1 MPLPKPDTLPEM
13 TLSPYVFDASAENFN
28 RLVLENSHK
37 GPVLVHFWTPKAGPC
52 FILMPRLVKLAGEY
66 GGKFL
71 LVMLNTD
78 DLPELA
84 RRFSVNSVPTVK
96 FFWRG
101 EVAHTIH
108 GADPDSSF
116 REVLDSF
123 IAGDANRAHALGVAA
138 WQAGNIQQARMLL
151 ANAAMAEPDNLAIPR
166 DLAKLLWAEGEGE
179 QALKLLD
186 SLPPEARTEPDIA
199 RLHAHL
205 TLAETA
211 RLAPPLSELDAH
223 LENHPDDLAAQFQR
237 AASLLAADDF
247 AGAMEILLRIART
260 DRRYRH
266 DIGRTGLLAL
276 FELLGNAHPLTR
288 QYRQALS
295 ESLH

>member
-1 MPLPKPDTLPEM
+1 MA
-13 TLSPYVFDASAENFN
+13 LSPYVFDASAENFN

-52 FILMPRLVKLAGEY
+52 FILMPRLVKLAAEY

-71 LVMLNTD
+71 LVMLNAEE
-78 DLPELA
+78 LPELA
-84 RRFSVNSVPTVK
+84 RRFGVNSVPTVK

-116 REVLDSF
+116 REVLDRF
-123 IAGDANRAHALGVAA
+123 IAGDANRAHALGMAA
-138 WQAGNIQQARMLL
+138 WQAGNSQQARMLL

-186 SLPPEARTEPDIA
+186 SLPPEARADAAIA
-199 RLHAHL
+199 PLYAHL
-205 TLAETA
+205 NLAETA
-211 RLAPPLSELDAH
+211 RLAKPLADLEARLAHDA
-223 LENHPDDLAAQFQR
+223 DDLAARYQR
-237 AASLLAADDF
+237 AAVRLAGDDFSGAMADLLA
-247 AGAMEILLRIART
+247 IART
-260 DRRYRH
+260 DRGFRN
-266 DIGRTGLLAL
+266 DIGRTSLLAL
-276 FELLGNAHPLTR
+276 FDLLGSAHPLTR

>member
-1 MPLPKPDTLPEM
+1 MA
-13 TLSPYVFDASAENFN
+13 LSPYVFDASADNFN

-52 FILMPRLVKLAGEY
+52 FILMPRLVKLAAEY

-78 DLPELA
+78 ELPELA

-116 REVLDSF
+116 REVLDRF

-138 WQAGNIQQARMLL
+138 WHSGNIQQARMLL

-166 DLAKLLWAEGEGE
+166 DLAKLLWAEGEAE

-186 SLPPEARTEPDIA
+186 SLPPEARLEPEIA
-199 RLHAHL
+199 RLYAHL
-205 TLAETA
+205 NLAETA
-211 RLAPPLSELDAH
+211 RHAPTLGEIDARLALQA
-223 LENHPDDLAAQFQR
+223 DDLAAHYQR
-237 AASLLAADDF
+237 AAVLLANDDF
-247 AGAMEILLRIART
+247 EAAMRELLFITRT
-260 DRRYRH
+260 DRSYRH
-266 DIGRTGLLAL
+266 DIGRTSMLAL
-276 FELLGNAHPLTR
+276 FDLLGNAHPLTR
-288 QYRQALS
+288 QFRQALS

>member
-1 MPLPKPDTLPEM
+1 MI
-13 TLSPYVFDASAENFN
+13 LSPHVFDASADNFN

-52 FILMPRLVKLAGEY
+52 FILMPRLVKLAAEY

-78 DLPELA
+78 ELPELA

-116 REVLDSF
+116 RQVLDRF
-123 IAGDANRAHALGVAA
+123 IASDANRAHALGVAA
-138 WQAGNIQQARMLL
+138 GQAGNSQQARMLL
-151 ANAAMAEPDNLAIPR
+151 ANAAMADPDNLAIPR
-166 DLAKLLWAEGEGE
+166 DLAKLLWSEGDGE

-186 SLPPEARTEPDIA
+186 SLPPEARKEPDIA
-199 RLHAHL
+199 HLLAHL
-205 TLAETA
+205 NLAETA
-211 RLAPPLSELDAH
+211 RQAPPLTELDAH
-223 LENHPDDLAAQFQR
+223 LEQHGEDLNAHFQR
-237 AASLLAADDF
+237 AARLLAADDF
-247 AGAMEILLRIART
+247 QGAMDALLLIART
-260 DRRYRH
+260 DRSFRH
-266 DIGRTGLLAL
+266 DIGRLSLLAL
-276 FELLGNAHPLTR
+276 FDLLGNTHPLTR

>member
-1 MPLPKPDTLPEM
+1 MS
-13 TLSPYVFDASAENFN
+13 LSPYVFDASAENFN

-52 FILMPRLVKLAGEY
+52 FILMPRLVKLAAEY

-78 DLPELA
+78 ELPELA
-84 RRFSVNSVPTVK
+84 RRFGVNSVPTVK

-116 REVLDSF
+116 REVLDRF

-138 WQAGNIQQARMLL
+138 WQSGNVAQARMLL

-166 DLAKLLWAEGEGE
+166 DLAKLLWSQGDGE

-186 SLPPEARTEPDIA
+186 SLPPDARAEPEIA

-205 TLAETA
+205 GLAETA
-211 RLAPPLSELDAH
+211 RLAPPLAELDARLAH
-223 LENHPDDLAAQFQR
+223 DPNDLDARYQR
-237 AASLLAADDF
+237 AAVLLATDEF
-247 AGAMEILLRIART
+247 AGAMEELLFIART
-260 DRRYRH
+260 DRGFRH
-266 DIGRTGLLAL
+266 DIGRISLLAL
-276 FELLGNAHPLTR
+276 FDLLGSAHPLTR

-295 ESLH
+295 EALH

>member
-1 MPLPKPDTLPEM
+1 M

-71 LVMLNTD
+71 LVMLNAD
-78 DLPELA
+78 EQPELA

-116 REVLDSF
+116 REVLDRF

-138 WQAGNIQQARMLL
+138 WQSGKLSQARMLL
-151 ANAAMAEPDNLAIPR
+151 ANAAMAEPENLAIPR

-186 SLPPEARTEPDIA
+186 SLPPEARTEPEIA
-199 RLHAHL
+199 RLYAHL
-205 TLAETA
+205 LLAETA
-211 RLAPPLSELDAH
+211 RLAPPLSTLDVQM
-223 LENHPDDLAAQFQR
+223 EQQPEDLGLQFQR
-237 AASLLAADDF
+237 AAV
-247 AGAMEILLRIART
+247 LRITRT
-260 DRRYRH
+260 DRNYRR
-266 DIGRTGLLAL
+266 DIGRTSLLAL
-276 FELLGNAHPLTR
+276 FDLLGTAHPLTR

>member
-1 MPLPKPDTLPEM
+1 M
-13 TLSPYVFDASAENFN
+13 TLSPHVFDANAENFN

-52 FILMPRLVKLAGEY
+52 FILMPRLVKLAAEY

-71 LVMLNTD
+71 LVMLNAD
-78 DLPELA
+78 EWPELA

-116 REVLDSF
+116 RQVLDRF

-138 WQAGNIQQARMLL
+138 WQSGNIEQARMLL

-166 DLAKLLWAEGEGE
+166 DLAKLLWSEGDGE

-186 SLPPEARTEPDIA
+186 SLPPEARTQPEIA
-199 RLHAHL
+199 HLHAHL
-205 TLAETA
+205 SLAETA
-211 RLAPPLSELDAH
+211 RQAPALAELDARLAH
-223 LENHPDDLAAQFQR
+223 DADDLDAHYQR
-237 AASLLAADDF
+237 AAILLAADDF
-247 AGAMEILLRIART
+247 AGAMEALLCIART
-260 DRRYRH
+260 DRSYRH
-266 DIGRTGLLAL
+266 DIGRTSLLAL
-276 FELLGNAHPLTR
+276 FDLLGNAHPLTR

>member
-1 MPLPKPDTLPEM
+1 MA
-13 TLSPYVFDASAENFN
+13 LSPYVFDASAENFN

-52 FILMPRLVKLAGEY
+52 FVLMPRLVKLASEY

-71 LVMLNTD
+71 LVMLNAEE
-78 DLPELA
+78 LPELA

-116 REVLDSF
+116 REVLDRF

-138 WQAGNIQQARMLL
+138 WQAGKVEQARVLL

-166 DLAKLLWAEGEGE
+166 DLAKLLWAEGDGE

-186 SLPPEARTEPDIA
+186 SLPADARDDAMIA
-199 RLHAHL
+199 PLYAHL
-205 TLAETA
+205 NLAETA
-211 RLAPPLSELDAH
+211 RQAPPLPELEARLVH
-223 LENHPDDLAAQFQR
+223 HPDDLDAHYQR
-237 AASLLAADDF
+237 AARLLAMDEF
-247 AGAMEILLRIART
+247 AGAMDELLLIART
-260 DRRYRH
+260 DRSYRH
-266 DIGRTGLLAL
+266 DLGRTSLLAL
-276 FELLGNAHPLTR
+276 FELLGSAHPLTR

>member
-1 MPLPKPDTLPEM
+1 MA
-13 TLSPYVFDASAENFN
+13 LSPHVFDASAENFN

-52 FILMPRLVKLAGEY
+52 FILMPRLVKLAAEY

-71 LVMLNTD
+71 LVMLNAD
-78 DLPELA
+78 ELPELA

-116 REVLDSF
+116 REALDRF
-123 IAGDANRAHALGVAA
+123 IASDANRAHALGVAA
-138 WQAGNIQQARMLL
+138 WQAGNVQQARMLL
-151 ANAAMAEPDNLAIPR
+151 ANAAMTEPDNLAIPR

-179 QALKLLD
+179 QALKLLN
-186 SLPPEARTEPDIA
+186 SLPPEARTESEIA
-199 RLHAHL
+199 YLHAHL
-205 TLAETA
+205 NLAETA
-211 RLAPPLSELDAH
+211 RQAPPLGELDAC
-223 LENHPDDLAAQFQR
+223 LARHPDDLELRYQR
-237 AASLLAADDF
+237 AARLLATDDLP
-247 AGAMEILLRIART
+247 GAMDELLWIART
-260 DRRYRH
+260 DRAYRH
-266 DIGRTGLLAL
+266 DLGRTSLLAL
-276 FELLGNAHPLTR
+276 FDLLGSAHPLTR
-288 QYRQALS
+288 QYRQALA

>member
-1 MPLPKPDTLPEM
+1 MA
-13 TLSPYVFDASAENFN
+13 LSPYVFDASAENFN

-52 FILMPRLVKLAGEY
+52 FILMPRLVKLAAEY

-71 LVMLNTD
+71 LVMLNAD
-78 DLPELA
+78 ELPELA

-116 REVLDSF
+116 REVLDRF
-123 IAGDANRAHALGVAA
+123 IAGDAHRAHALGVAA
-138 WQAGNIQQARMLL
+138 WQAGNVQQARMLL

-186 SLPPEARTEPDIA
+186 SLPPEARTAPEIA

-205 TLAETA
+205 NLAETA
-211 RLAPPLSELDAH
+211 RQAPPLAELDAR
-223 LENHPDDLAAQFQR
+223 LAQQPDDLDAHFQR
-237 AASLLAADDF
+237 AAQLLAADQF
-247 AGAMEILLRIART
+247 ATAMDELLWIART
-260 DRRYRH
+260 DRGYRD
-266 DIGRTGLLAL
+266 DIGRSSLLAL
-276 FELLGNAHPLTR
+276 FDLLGSAHPLTR

>member
-1 MPLPKPDTLPEM
+1 MA
-13 TLSPYVFDASAENFN
+13 LSPHVFDASAENFN

-37 GPVLVHFWTPKAGPC
+37 GPVLVHFWTPKAAPC
-52 FILMPRLVKLAGEY
+52 FILMPRLVKLAAEY

-71 LVMLNTD
+71 LVMLNAD
-78 DLPELA
+78 ELPELA

-116 REVLDSF
+116 RQALDRF

-138 WQAGNIQQARMLL
+138 WQRGNLPQARMLL

-186 SLPPEARTEPDIA
+186 SLPPEARTAPEIA
-199 RLHAHL
+199 PLHAHIS
-205 TLAETA
+205 LAESA
-211 RLAPPLSELDAH
+211 RLAPPLTELEARLTENPADLDARY
-223 LENHPDDLAAQFQR
+223 QR
-237 AASLLAADDF
+237 AALLLATDDF
-247 AGAMEILLRIART
+247 AAAMEDLLRIART
-260 DRRYRH
+260 DRSYRQ
-266 DIGRTGLLAL
+266 DIGRISLLAL
-276 FELLGNAHPLTR
+276 FDLLGNAHPLTR
-288 QYRQALS
+288 QYRQLLS

>member
-1 MPLPKPDTLPEM
+1 MA
-13 TLSPYVFDASAENFN
+13 LSPYVFDASAENFN

-71 LVMLNTD
+71 LVMLNAD
-78 DLPELA
+78 ELPELA

-116 REVLDSF
+116 RAVLDRF

-138 WQAGNIQQARMLL
+138 WQSGKVPQARMLL
-151 ANAAMAEPDNLAIPR
+151 ANAALAEPDNLAIPR
-166 DLAKLLWAEGEGE
+166 DLAKLLWAEGDAE

-186 SLPPEARTEPDIA
+186 SLPPEARTAPEIA
-199 RLHAHL
+199 PLHAHL
-205 TLAETA
+205 NLAETA
-211 RLAPPLSELDAH
+211 RLAPPQAELDARIARDP
-223 LENHPDDLAAQFQR
+223 NDLDAHYQR
-237 AASLLAADDF
+237 AALLLAADDF
-247 AGAMEILLRIART
+247 AGAMDALLLIART
-260 DRRYRH
+260 DRGFRH
-266 DIGRTGLLAL
+266 DIGRTSLLAL
-276 FELLGNAHPLTR
+276 FDLLGGAHPLTR

>member
-1 MPLPKPDTLPEM
+1 
-13 TLSPYVFDASAENFN
+13 
-28 RLVLENSHK
+28 VLENSHK

-52 FILMPRLVKLAGEY
+52 FILMPRLVKLAAEY

-71 LVMLNTD
+71 LVMLNAD
-78 DLPELA
+78 ALPELA
-84 RRFSVNSVPTVK
+84 RRFGVNSVPTVK

-116 REVLDSF
+116 REVLDRF
-123 IAGDANRAHALGVAA
+123 IAGDANRAHALGMAA
-138 WQAGNIQQARMLL
+138 WQAGNSQQARMLL

-186 SLPPEARTEPDIA
+186 SLLPEARADAAIA
-199 RLHAHL
+199 PLYAHL
-205 TLAETA
+205 NLAETA
-211 RLAPPLSELDAH
+211 RLASPLADLDARLAH
-223 LENHPDDLAAQFQR
+223 DADDLAARYQR
-237 AASLLAADDF
+237 AAVLLAGDDF
-247 AGAMEILLRIART
+247 SGAMADLLAIART
-260 DRRYRH
+260 DRGFRN
-266 DIGRTGLLAL
+266 DIGRTSLLAL
-276 FELLGNAHPLTR
+276 FDLLGSAHPLTR

>member
-1 MPLPKPDTLPEM
+1 MSK
-13 TLSPYVFDASAENFN
+13 LSPYVFDATAENFN

-52 FILMPRLVKLAGEY
+52 FILMPRLVKLATEY

-71 LVMLNTD
+71 LVMLNAD

-84 RRFSVNSVPTVK
+84 RRFGVNSVPTVK

-116 REVLDSF
+116 REILDRF

-138 WQAGNIQQARMLL
+138 WHSGKREQARMLL
-151 ANAAMAEPDNLAIPR
+151 ANAALAEPDNLAIPR
-166 DLAKLLWAEGEGE
+166 DLAKLLWAEGEGA

-186 SLPPEARTEPDIA
+186 SLPPEARADAIIA
-199 RLHAHL
+199 PLLAHL
-205 TLAETA
+205 RLAETA
-211 RLAPPLSELDAH
+211 RQAPPLAKLDARIAADA
-223 LENHPDDLAAQFQR
+223 DDLDARYQR
-237 AASLLAADDF
+237 AAVLLAADDF
-247 AGAMEILLRIART
+247 EAAMAELLAITHT
-260 DRRYRH
+260 DRKFRN
-266 DIGRTGLLAL
+266 DIGRTSLLAL
-276 FELLGNAHPLTR
+276 FELLGSTHPLTR

>member
-1 MPLPKPDTLPEM
+1 M
-13 TLSPYVFDASAENFN
+13 TLSPYVFDANAENFN

-52 FILMPRLVKLAGEY
+52 LILMPRLVKLASEY
-66 GGKFL
+66 AGKFL

-78 DLPELA
+78 ELPELA

-116 REVLDSF
+116 RDALDRF

-166 DLAKLLWAEGEGE
+166 DLAKLLWSEGDGE

-186 SLPPEARTEPDIA
+186 SLPPEAQADPEIA

-205 TLAETA
+205 NLAETA
-211 RLAPPLSELDAH
+211 RLAPPLSELDLH
-223 LENHPDDLAAQFQR
+223 LNQHADDLEAHYQR
-237 AASLLAADDF
+237 AATLLAADDF
-247 AGAMEILLRIART
+247 AGAMDTLLFIART
-260 DRRYRH
+260 DRHFRR
-266 DIGRTGLLAL
+266 DIGRLSLLAL
-276 FELLGNAHPLTR
+276 FDLLGSTHPLTR
-288 QYRQALS
+288 HYRQALS

>member
-1 MPLPKPDTLPEM
+1 MA
-13 TLSPYVFDASAENFN
+13 LSPYVFDASAENFN

-52 FILMPRLVKLAGEY
+52 FVLMPRLVKLAGEY

-71 LVMLNTD
+71 LVMLNAEE
-78 DLPELA
+78 LPELA
-84 RRFSVNSVPTVK
+84 RRFGVNSVPTVK

-116 REVLDSF
+116 RAVLDRF
-123 IAGDANRAHALGVAA
+123 IAGDASRAHALGVAA
-138 WQAGNIQQARMLL
+138 WQSGKVEQARMLL
-151 ANAAMAEPDNLAIPR
+151 ANAALAEPDNLAIPR

-186 SLPPEARTEPDIA
+186 SLPTEARTDAAIA
-199 RLHAHL
+199 SLHAHL
-205 TLAETA
+205 SLAETA
-211 RLAPPLSELDAH
+211 RQAPPLAEVDACIARD
-223 LENHPDDLAAQFQR
+223 PADLAARYQR
-237 AASLLAADDF
+237 AALLLAADDF
-247 AGAMEILLRIART
+247 PGAMDELLYIARA
-260 DRRYRH
+260 DRSFRH
-266 DIGRTGLLAL
+266 DVGRTSLLAL
-276 FELLGNAHPLTR
+276 FDLLGSAHPLTR
-288 QYRQALS
+288 LYRQALS

>member
-1 MPLPKPDTLPEM
+1 MS
-13 TLSPYVFDASAENFN
+13 LSPYVFDASADNFN

-52 FILMPRLVKLAGEY
+52 FILMPRLVKLAAEY

-71 LVMLNTD
+71 LVMLNANE
-78 DLPELA
+78 LPELA

-116 REVLDSF
+116 REVLDRF

-138 WQAGNIQQARMLL
+138 WQSGNIQQARMLL
-151 ANAAMAEPDNLAIPR
+151 ANAAMAEPDNLEIPR

-186 SLPPEARTEPDIA
+186 SLPPEARAEPDIA

-205 TLAETA
+205 NLAETA
-211 RLAPPLSELDAH
+211 RQAPSLAELDARLSLH
-223 LENHPDDLAAQFQR
+223 ADDLDAHYQR
-237 AASLLAADDF
+237 AAVLLANDDMD
-247 AGAMEILLRIART
+247 GAMAELLFIART
-260 DRRYRH
+260 DRSYRH
-266 DIGRTGLLAL
+266 DIGRTSLLAL
-276 FELLGNAHPLTR
+276 FDLLGAAHPLTR

>member
-1 MPLPKPDTLPEM
+1 M
-13 TLSPYVFDASAENFN
+13 
-28 RLVLENSHK
+28 LENSHK

-71 LVMLNTD
+71 LVMLNAD
-78 DLPELA
+78 ELPELA

-116 REVLDSF
+116 REVLDRF
-123 IAGDANRAHALGVAA
+123 IAGDAHRAHALGVAA
-138 WQAGNIQQARMLL
+138 WQSGNTQQARMLL
-151 ANAAMAEPDNLAIPR
+151 ANAALAEPDNLAIPR
-166 DLAKLLWAEGEGE
+166 DLAKLLWSEGEGE

-186 SLPPEARTEPDIA
+186 SLPPEARDDAMIA
-199 RLHAHL
+199 PLHAHL
-205 TLAETA
+205 KLAETA
-211 RLAPPLSELDAH
+211 RQAPPLTELDTRITRDPGNLDAH
-223 LENHPDDLAAQFQR
+223 YQR
-237 AASLLAADDF
+237 AALLLAADDF
-247 AGAMEILLRIART
+247 AGAMDELLWIART
-260 DRRYRH
+260 DRGYRN
-266 DIGRTGLLAL
+266 DLGRTSLLAL
-276 FELLGNAHPLTR
+276 FELLGSAHPLTR

>member
-1 MPLPKPDTLPEM
+1 M
-13 TLSPYVFDASAENFN
+13 TLSPHVFDASADNFN

-52 FILMPRLVKLAGEY
+52 FILMPRLVKLAAEY

-71 LVMLNTD
+71 LVMLNAD
-78 DLPELA
+78 ELPELA

-116 REVLDSF
+116 RQVLDRF
-123 IAGDANRAHALGVAA
+123 IASDANRAHALGVAA
-138 WQAGNIQQARMLL
+138 GQAGNSQQARMLL
-151 ANAAMAEPDNLAIPR
+151 ANAAMADPDNLAIPR
-166 DLAKLLWAEGEGE
+166 DLAKLLWSEGDGE

-186 SLPPEARTEPDIA
+186 SLPPEARREPDIA
-199 RLHAHL
+199 HLHAHL
-205 TLAETA
+205 NLAETA
-211 RLAPPLSELDAH
+211 RQAPPLSELDAH
-223 LENHPDDLAAQFQR
+223 LEQHGEDLDAHFQR
-237 AASLLAADDF
+237 AARLLAADDF
-247 AGAMEILLRIART
+247 QGAMDALLLIART
-260 DRRYRH
+260 DRSFRH
-266 DIGRTGLLAL
+266 DIGRLSLLAL
-276 FELLGNAHPLTR
+276 FDLLGNTHPLTR

>member
-1 MPLPKPDTLPEM
+1 M

-52 FILMPRLVKLAGEY
+52 FILMPRLVKLAAEY

-84 RRFSVNSVPTVK
+84 RRFGVNSVPTVK

-116 REVLDSF
+116 REALNRF

-138 WQAGNIQQARMLL
+138 WQSGNVQQARMLL
-151 ANAAMAEPDNLAIPR
+151 ANAAMAEPENLAIPR

-179 QALKLLD
+179 QALKLLN
-186 SLPPEARTEPDIA
+186 SLPPEARGEPEIA

-211 RLAPPLSELDAH
+211 RLAPPLAELDTQLAQ
-223 LENHPDDLAAQFQR
+223 HPEDLNVQFQR
-237 AASLLAADDF
+237 AASLLAANDF
-247 AGAMEILLRIART
+247 ASAMDALLFIART
-260 DRRYRH
+260 DRSYRH
-266 DIGRTGLLAL
+266 DIGRLSLLAL
-276 FELLGNAHPLTR
+276 FDLLGSAHPLTR

>member
-1 MPLPKPDTLPEM
+1 M
-13 TLSPYVFDASAENFN
+13 TLSPHVYDATAENFN
-28 RLVLENSHK
+28 RLALENSHK

-52 FILMPRLVKLAGEY
+52 FILMPRLVKLAAEY

-78 DLPELA
+78 ELPELA

-116 REVLDSF
+116 REVLDRF

-151 ANAAMAEPDNLAIPR
+151 ANAAMAEPENLAIPR
-166 DLAKLLWAEGEGE
+166 DLAKLLWAEGDGE
-179 QALKLLD
+179 QSLKLLD
-186 SLPPEARTEPDIA
+186 TLPPEARGEPEIA

-211 RLAPPLSELDAH
+211 RLAPPLIELDA
-223 LENHPDDLAAQFQR
+223 LLAQHPEDITAQFQR
-237 AASLLAADDF
+237 AASLLATDDF
-247 AGAMEILLRIART
+247 AGAMEALLLIART
-260 DRRYRH
+260 DRNFRH
-266 DIGRTGLLAL
+266 DIGRLSLLAL
-276 FELLGNAHPLTR
+276 FDLLGSAHPLTR

>member
-1 MPLPKPDTLPEM
+1 MA
-13 TLSPYVFDASAENFN
+13 LSPYVFDATAENFN

-52 FILMPRLVKLAGEY
+52 FILMPRLVKLATEY

-78 DLPELA
+78 ELPELA
-84 RRFSVNSVPTVK
+84 RRFGVNSVPTVK

-116 REVLDSF
+116 REVLDRF

-138 WQAGNIQQARMLL
+138 WQSGKVQQARMLL

-166 DLAKLLWAEGEGE
+166 DLAKLLWTEGDSE
-179 QALKLLD
+179 QALQLLE
-186 SLPPEARTEPDIA
+186 SLPPEARAEPGIA
-199 RLHAHL
+199 NLLAHL
-205 TLAETA
+205 TLAEAA
-211 RLAPPLSELDAH
+211 RQAPPLAELEIRLVQQPSDLDAR
-223 LENHPDDLAAQFQR
+223 FQR
-237 AASLLAADDF
+237 AARLLAADEF
-247 AGAMEILLRIART
+247 AGAMEDLLWIART
-260 DRRYRH
+260 DRSYRH
-266 DIGRTGLLAL
+266 DLGRTSLLAL
-276 FELLGNAHPLTR
+276 FELLGSSHPLTR

>member
-1 MPLPKPDTLPEM
+1 MG
-13 TLSPYVFDASAENFN
+13 LSPYVFDASAENFN

-71 LVMLNTD
+71 LVMLNAD
-78 DLPELA
+78 ELPELA
-84 RRFSVNSVPTVK
+84 RRFNVNSVPTVK

-116 REVLDSF
+116 REVLDRF

-138 WQAGNIQQARMLL
+138 WQSGNVQQARMLL
-151 ANAAMAEPDNLAIPR
+151 ANAALAEPDNLAIPR
-166 DLAKLLWAEGEGE
+166 DLVKLLWSEGEGE

-186 SLPPEARTEPDIA
+186 SLPPEARDDAMIA
-199 RLHAHL
+199 PLHAHL
-205 TLAETA
+205 KLAETA
-211 RLAPPLSELDAH
+211 RQAPPLTELDTRIMRDPGDLDAH
-223 LENHPDDLAAQFQR
+223 YQR
-237 AASLLAADDF
+237 AALLLAADDF
-247 AGAMEILLRIART
+247 AGAMEELLFIART
-260 DRRYRH
+260 DRSYRH
-266 DIGRTGLLAL
+266 DLGRISLLAL
-276 FELLGNAHPLTR
+276 FDLLGSTHPLTR

>member
-1 MPLPKPDTLPEM
+1 MA
-13 TLSPYVFDASAENFN
+13 LSPFVFDASAENFN

-52 FILMPRLVKLAGEY
+52 FILMPRLVKLAAEY

-71 LVMLNTD
+71 LVMLNAD
-78 DLPELA
+78 ELPELA

-116 REVLDSF
+116 REALDRF
-123 IAGDANRAHALGVAA
+123 IASDANRAHALGVAA
-138 WQAGNIQQARMLL
+138 WQSGNIQQARMLL

-166 DLAKLLWAEGEGE
+166 DLAKMLWSEGDSE

-186 SLPPEARTEPDIA
+186 SLPPEARTQPEIA
-199 RLHAHL
+199 HLHAHL
-205 TLAETA
+205 ALVETA
-211 RLAPPLSELDAH
+211 RQAPRLDELEAH
-223 LENHPDDLAAQFQR
+223 LAQHPDDLAAHYQR
-237 AASLLAADDF
+237 AAVLLAADDF
-247 AGAMEILLRIART
+247 AGAMGALLLIARA
-260 DRRYRH
+260 DRSYRH
-266 DIGRTGLLAL
+266 DIGRISLLAL
-276 FELLGNAHPLTR
+276 FDLLGSAHPLTR
-288 QYRQALS
+288 HYRQALS

>member
-1 MPLPKPDTLPEM
+1 MA
-13 TLSPYVFDASAENFN
+13 LSPHVFDASADNFN

-52 FILMPRLVKLAGEY
+52 FILMPRLVKLAAEY

-71 LVMLNTD
+71 LVMLNAD
-78 DLPELA
+78 DLPGLA
-84 RRFSVNSVPTVK
+84 RRFGVNSVPTVK

-116 REVLDSF
+116 RQVLDRF
-123 IAGDANRAHALGVAA
+123 IAGHTHRAHALGVAA
-138 WQAGNIQQARMLL
+138 WQSGNAQQARMLL
-151 ANAAMAEPDNLAIPR
+151 ANAALAEPDNLAIPR
-166 DLAKLLWAEGEGE
+166 DLAKLLWAEGDGE

-186 SLPPEARTEPDIA
+186 SLPPEARADAAIA
-199 RLHAHL
+199 PLYAHL

-211 RLAPPLSELDAH
+211 RRAPPLAELDARIAH
-223 LENHPDDLAAQFQR
+223 APNDLDAHFQR
-237 AASLLAADDF
+237 AAVLLAADDF
-247 AGAMEILLRIART
+247 AGAMDALLRLART
-260 DRRYRH
+260 DRGYRH
-266 DIGRTGLLAL
+266 DLGRTSLLAL
-276 FELLGNAHPLTR
+276 FDLLGSAHPLTR
-288 QYRQALS
+288 QYRQALA